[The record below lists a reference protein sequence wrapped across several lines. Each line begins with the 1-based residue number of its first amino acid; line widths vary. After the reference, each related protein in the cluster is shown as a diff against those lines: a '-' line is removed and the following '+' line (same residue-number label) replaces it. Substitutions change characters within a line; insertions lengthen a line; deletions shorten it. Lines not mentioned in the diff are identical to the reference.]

1 MPTKPITVTKNLT
14 SSDMQNVIGAIRKNA
29 SPFYRNQVGA
39 VLNER
44 DLPRFY
50 AELTAYD
57 SITQEFMSML
67 WGRIAKTIISS
78 KIWRNPLGFLK
89 KGMIEL
95 GEVIE
100 DAFVNPAKV
109 HIYDEVDVPDA
120 ETLKREPSDIRTAF
134 YVLNYQT
141 FYKTTIFN
149 NQLEKY
155 FLSWDG
161 VENLIAKMTEALY
174 NGEYEDEYNV
184 MKYIVI
190 QQMLNGQ
197 IYTVDVG
204 DFTTD
209 AKSAVK
215 AIKKVSNDMIFRKTK
230 YNRAGVSTFTPKED
244 QFFLITSDFDATESV
259 DVLSSAFNM
268 DKVEFEGHKILVDT
282 FTELKLE
289 TINKLFKN
297 DESFTPLTMQDLEQ
311 FKNVAGIIIDRDWYQ
326 IYDKLIK
333 FTEQYNA
340 QKMFWNYFLQ
350 IWKIVASSPF
360 ANAVA
365 LVNGKPTVTGVTVAP
380 TAVSIN
386 PGQGVA
392 LQAEV
397 ATTGFATSQV
407 TWTSSTTNI
416 TVNDKG
422 YVKVSSLA
430 KTGDTAN
437 IIATSVAD
445 PTKSATCVVTV
456 L

>member
-1 MPTKPITVTKNLT
+1 MPTKPITVSKNLT

-134 YVLNYQT
+134 YILNYQT

-149 NQLEKY
+149 NDLEKY

-161 VENLIAKMTEALY
+161 VESLIAKMTEALY

-190 QQMLNGQ
+190 QQMINGQ

-268 DKVEFEGHKILVDT
+268 SKVEFEGHKILVDT

-311 FKNVAGIIIDRDWYQ
+311 FKNVAGIIIDKDWYQ
-326 IYDKLIK
+326 IYDKLLK
-333 FTEQYNA
+333 FTEQYNG
-340 QKMFWNYFLQ
+340 QKLFWNYFLHV
-350 IWKIVASSPF
+350 WKIVATSPF

-397 ATTGFATSQV
+397 TTTGFATSQV
-407 TWTSSTTNI
+407 TWSSSATNI

-422 YVKVSSLA
+422 YVKVSPLA